1 MKYYTT
7 QEYADT
13 FGYCSM
19 SAVSTKIRNGTL
31 KGVWN
36 EVDKKWLIPESE
48 ALKANVCYPFNLYKE
63 LEIDDSALVEAED
76 FDEALDVIDK
86 IIDTLGDKIAHVVK
100 RYFSEP
106 GLTFEELGNDI
117 GLSKQRICQM
127 YAKGIRMLKAPIRV
141 KALET
146 LKVMTIGNPTV
157 SEADIFQGV
166 QDSINNILNNPRE
179 SGIFSSLVIKYLNSL
194 ITIRTQDKRFEDI
207 LDNMDLEYALYT
219 VSELIDQA
227 KEDNRFDAL
236 IGMLEVK
243 QDVQLDDISVEFYF
257 RHVARNVSVRCFNC
271 VLRSSWASKTMEEL
285 WQAMNNKEEL
295 KIRNLGKRSFD
306 ELYSILNS
314 LKSFNS

>member
-31 KGVWN
+31 KGVWH

-48 ALKANVCYPFNLYKE
+48 ALKANLCYPFNLYNT
-63 LEIDDSALVEAED
+63 LEIDDSVLVEAED
-76 FDEALDVIDK
+76 FDEALD
-86 IIDTLGDKIAHVVK
+86 IIDTIINTLGDKIAHVIK

-117 GLSKQRICQM
+117 GLSKQRVCQM
-127 YAKGIRMLKAPIRV
+127 YAKGIRMLKAPVRV

-146 LKVMTIGNPTV
+146 LKVITINHSTV
-157 SEADIFQGV
+157 SEADIFQGI
-166 QDSINNILNNPRE
+166 QDSIRNILNNPRE
-179 SGIFSSLVIKYLNSL
+179 CGIFSALVVRYLNSVIVL
-194 ITIRTQDKRFEDI
+194 KTQDGNLEDI
-207 LDNMDLEYALYT
+207 LDDTALKYALHT
-219 VSELIDQA
+219 ISELIDQA

-236 IGMLEVK
+236 IGMLDAK
-243 QDVQLDDISVEFYF
+243 QYVQWEKIAVNFYF
-257 RHVARNVSVRCFNC
+257 IHVAKNVSVRCFNC
-271 VLRSSWASKTMEEL
+271 ILRSSWASKTMGEL

-295 KIRNLGKRSFD
+295 RIRNLGKRSFD
-306 ELYSILNS
+306 ELYSLMNS
-314 LKSFNS
+314 LKPFDE